1 MRFLALSKSSSFEQ
15 HLNKILNVNND
26 LLFLSSLDKIDDIKN
41 VEVVLI
47 HASSF
52 GKETEQILTELKLLG
67 VSSIGIATDSPSLE
81 EMLSLSNNGARAYF
95 NSYMAEIHYRQ
106 MLQFIADGQHW
117 YLPGLLE
124 SALRVANDVVTP
136 QANAAEALKSLTRR
150 EKEDVTGWISQGLN
164 NKEIAA
170 QCGITERTVK
180 AHLTKI
186 FKKSGVSDRISLAI
200 LANASQL
207 FKSSS

>member
-1 MRFLALSKSSSFEQ
+1 MHFLVLSKSSSFEQ
-15 HLNKILNVNND
+15 HLNKILNINND
-26 LLFLSSLDKIDDIKN
+26 ILFSSSLDKIDDIKN

-52 GKETEQILTELKLLG
+52 AKETEQMLIELNLLG
-67 VSSIGIATDSPSLE
+67 VSSIGIATDNPSLE
-81 EMLSLSNNGARAYF
+81 EMLTLSNNGARAYF

-106 MLQFIADGQHW
+106 MLQFVADGQYW

-150 EKEDVTGWISQGLN
+150 EKDVTGWISQGLN

-186 FKKSGVSDRISLAI
+186 FKKSGVSDRVSLAI

>member
-1 MRFLALSKSSSFEQ
+1 MSLLVLLKSSSLEQ
-15 HLNKILNVNND
+15 HLNKILNINNQII
-26 LLFLSSLDKIDDIKN
+26 FSSSLGEIDNIN
-41 VEVVLI
+41 NISAVLI
-47 HASSF
+47 HVSSF
-52 GKETEQILTELKLLG
+52 GKETEQILSKLKLLG

-81 EMLSLSNNGARAYF
+81 EMLFLSNLGARAYF

-106 MLQFIADGQHW
+106 MLQFVADGQHW

-150 EKEDVTGWISQGLN
+150 EKDVTRRVSQGLN
-164 NKEIAA
+164 NKEIAT

-186 FKKSGVSDRISLAI
+186 FKKSGVSDRVSLAI
-200 LANASQL
+200 LANASLL
-207 FKSSS
+207 FKSTT